1 MISPLHFENSSVL
14 IKKQKKQKAYNAACC
29 DIKKEL
35 GKKALVLPLEKE
47 IVEYLR
53 ENLF

>member
-1 MISPLHFENSSVL
+1 MISPLHFKNSSVL
-14 IKKQKKQKAYNAACC
+14 IKKQKKQKVYNAACY

-35 GKKALVLPLEKE
+35 GKNALVLPLEKE